1 MTYTEKDKEYI
12 YRWRQNNLD
21 KYRAVVKKGQK
32 KYIENNREKNCMN
45 VLIMYHYKKDCNYE
59 VETKKFRKI
68 ML

>member
-32 KYIENNREKNCMN
+32 KYIEKNREKNCMN
-45 VLIMYHYKKDCNYE
+45 V
-59 VETKKFRKI
+59 
-68 ML
+68 